1 MDTTMTKECYSCPEI
16 ITNIGDAS
24 MFITGDNQYYQCA
37 DCMNGSNCFTCN
49 GCGDGLASECV
60 DYVSNGYR
68 EWWCISCAE
77 DHENVR
83 HDFENNWIF
92 KEED

>member
-1 MDTTMTKECYSCPEI
+1 
-16 ITNIGDAS
+16 

-37 DCMNGSNCFTCN
+37 DCMNGSNCFTCE

-92 KEED
+92 KEE

>member
-1 MDTTMTKECYSCPEI
+1 MSKECYSCPEI
-16 ITNIGDAS
+16 ITNIGEAS
-24 MFITGDNQYYQCA
+24 MFISGDKQYYQCS
-37 DCMNGSNCFTCN
+37 DCMDGANCFTCE

-60 DYVSNGYR
+60 DYVPSRYR

-77 DHENVR
+77 DHESVR
-83 HDFENNWIF
+83 LDIENNWIF